1 MKKYNP
7 VIESV
12 SPNSIAA
19 EHGIESG
26 DKLISV
32 NGLPLRDMID
42 YQFLTADFE
51 LQLEVEK
58 SEGSV
63 KSISIEKEDY
73 DDLGICF
80 QSAVFDGIRKCCNRC
95 IFCFVDQMIKGL
107 RDTLY
112 IKDDDYRLSFL
123 YGNYITLTNLTD
135 ADFERIVQQKISPL
149 YISVHCL
156 DEDMR
161 ATILGRRDKRP
172 FLGLLRELSEHGIEM
187 HGQIVLV
194 PEYNDGHY
202 LKETIEGIAEI
213 EGFSSLALV
222 PVGLTKCKN
231 PILRPFRTAEAE
243 EVITVAETYQ
253 QRFLEERYSRF
264 VFCSDEFYLL
274 AKREI
279 PEEDGYEGYP
289 QIENGVGLIRLFT
302 EDFLNSADQIR
313 DFSKPCR
320 VVLITSV
327 DGHSALQEVLR
338 HLEKIKEL
346 SVECLVVKNTFF
358 GDTVTVTGLLT
369 GQDIIAAINKN
380 KRENAVYFLPD
391 VLLKHDSET
400 LLDDVLVT
408 DIQKQTGCDI
418 RVVRTDGMSLADAFF
433 DIREELS

>member
-19 EHGIESG
+19 EYGIQSG

-32 NGLPLRDMID
+32 NGVFLRDMID
-42 YQFLTADFE
+42 YQFLTADFD
-51 LQLEVEK
+51 LQLKIEK
-58 SEGSV
+58 ADGSV
-63 KSISIEKEDY
+63 RVITIEKEDY

-95 IFCFVDQMIKGL
+95 IFCFVDQMIKGQ
-107 RDTLY
+107 RETLY

-135 ADFERIVQQKISPL
+135 ADFKRIILQKLSPL

-161 ATILGRRDKRP
+161 AVILGRRDKRS

-187 HGQIVLV
+187 HGQVVLV
-194 PEYNDGHY
+194 PGYNDGRY
-202 LKETIEGIAEI
+202 LEETIKGIAEI

-231 PILRPFRTAEAE
+231 PALRPFREAEA
-243 EVITVAETYQ
+243 AEIVTMTEAYQ
-253 QRFLEERYSRF
+253 QRFWKEKKSRF

-274 AKREI
+274 AKHEI
-279 PEEDGYEGYP
+279 PKEDSYEGYP

-302 EDFLNSADQIR
+302 EDFLSCADR
-313 DFSKPCR
+313 LEDFPTFCR
-320 VVLITSV
+320 IIMITSV
-327 DGHSALQEVLR
+327 DGYSALQEVLKY
-338 HLEKIKEL
+338 LKEVKNL
-346 SVECLVVKNTFF
+346 IAECLVVKNAFF

-369 GQDIIAAINKN
+369 GQDIIAAINEK
-380 KRENAVYFLPD
+380 KLENAVYFLPD
-391 VLLKHDSET
+391 VLLKHGSET
-400 LLDDVLVT
+400 LLDDITVA

-418 RVVRTDGMSLADAFF
+418 RVVRTDGISLADAFF
-433 DIREELS
+433 DIREELK